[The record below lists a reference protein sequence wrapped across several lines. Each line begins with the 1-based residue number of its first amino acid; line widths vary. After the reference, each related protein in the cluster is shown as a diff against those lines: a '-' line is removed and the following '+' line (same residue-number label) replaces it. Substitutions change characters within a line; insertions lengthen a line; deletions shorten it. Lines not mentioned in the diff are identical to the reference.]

1 MAKNVL
7 ILYCGGWGYG
17 GTALRLS
24 DAIESK
30 FAGVNVDCQP
40 DYDGPGGR
48 IDVIIIGSN
57 QDRKK
62 VWTGSRAQA
71 YNDIDKILKIV
82 GENIKWFKNWTVQ

>member
-17 GTALRLS
+17 STALRLL

-30 FAGVNVDCQP
+30 FTGVNVDCQP

-48 IDVIIIGSN
+48 IDVIIIVSN
-57 QDRKK
+57 
-62 VWTGSRAQA
+62 
-71 YNDIDKILKIV
+71 
-82 GENIKWFKNWTVQ
+82 